1 MDEIPL
7 ISVQSLFGPSS
18 DRRTEADAAIR
29 DGAAH
34 HGFLVLTDLP
44 ESIPVDPDS
53 RQRLLE
59 IFSLPD
65 SAKRQISRKAAVPEN
80 PNIYRGYFPL
90 SSGVIKEGI
99 DIGPELPSQGVTG
112 DALIEATPLPKEA
125 VLPGWRAL
133 TRKLFGELEHLGSQL
148 MRALARGLALPEDT
162 FDDAF
167 RGGISTLR
175 LLHYP
180 AWPDLARRYEIPLK
194 PLAQGKYAIGGSH
207 VDSGF
212 LTLLQQDQVEGLQ
225 IKSPQGQW
233 LDIPHREGS
242 LILNFGQLLE
252 RWTGGRV
259 RATTHRVLG
268 NEISRYSIPF
278 FYEPRVNAC
287 IQPLLLE
294 GVEPFEP
301 FLYGDHLWEAISA
314 FSEFQNAVRFQNGLV
329 QREP

>member
-1 MDEIPL
+1 MNEIPL
-7 ISVQSLFGPSS
+7 ISAQSLIDSNSPQ
-18 DRRTEADAAIR
+18 ADAAML
-29 DGAAH
+29 DGAAR
-34 HGFLVLTDLP
+34 HGFLLLTDLP
-44 ESIPVDPDS
+44 ASIPIDPNA

-59 IFSLPD
+59 IFALPEA
-65 SAKRQISRKAAVPEN
+65 AKRQISRRSAAPEN
-80 PNIYRGYFPL
+80 SNVYRGYFPL
-90 SSGVIKEGI
+90 SSGIIKEGI
-99 DIGPELPSQGVTG
+99 DIGPELPSGHATG
-112 DALIEATPLPKEA
+112 DALVESTPLPEETT
-125 VLPGWRAL
+125 LPGWRAL
-133 TRKLFGELEHLGSQL
+133 TRKLFVELEQLGAQL
-148 MRALARGLALPEDT
+148 MRALARGLNLPEDT

-167 RGGISTLR
+167 HGGISTLR

-180 AWPDLARRYEIPLK
+180 AWPDLARQYEIPLN
-194 PLAQGKYAIGGSH
+194 PLTQGKYAIGGSH

-242 LILNFGQLLE
+242 LVLNFGQLLE

-268 NEISRYSIPF
+268 NEIPRYSIPF

-287 IQPLLLE
+287 IQPLAIE

-314 FSEFQNAVRFQNGLV
+314 FSEFQNAVRFPN
-329 QREP
+329 